1 MKNKKGFTL
10 VELLAVIVILGVLL
24 MIAVPAVQ
32 NVIKKTKNNATQKQA
47 ELFIDAAKKMAIIDE
62 PTNDKVIYKLSD
74 LDSSVDTNRF
84 TGMVVA
90 LKENGSYKYYIY
102 LNDSVNKKTIGNN
115 NDNNNNNN
123 DNDNNNDS
131 IFQFASEDE
140 INENVTDGGKIFKE
154 DSTPIIKVNNNT
166 YSYSNTNNTLD
177 TYHSYSV
184 KENVIVTV
192 GDNTYTGIVI
202 KSGTTIRVLLTQQK
216 TIMSYTSIKSKL
228 TTKTTIPTL
237 EDIKI
242 LSGNS
247 NISNNFCDGK
257 YTTQADCSSGFKSGY
272 NAGVAIWLSC
282 GNSDSCP
289 CKENG
294 DITSGTAYCP
304 RLAVNGSIHTRGLA
318 SSGIYFMPVIEAGPS
333 QVKSSS

>member
-32 NVIKKTKNNATQKQA
+32 NVIKKAKNNATQKQA

-62 PTNDKVIYKLSD
+62 ATNDKVIYKLSD
-74 LDSSVDTNRF
+74 LDSDVDTNRF

-90 LKENGSYKYYIY
+90 SKENGSYKYYIY

-115 NDNNNNNN
+115 NN
-123 DNDNNNDS
+123 D
-131 IFQFASEDE
+131 IFKFASEDE
-140 INENVTDGGKIFKE
+140 INKNVTDGGKIFEEK
-154 DSTPIIKVNNNT
+154 STPIIKVNNNT
-166 YSYSNTNNTLD
+166 YSYTDTNNTLNP
-177 TYHSYSV
+177 YHPYSV

-192 GDNTYTGIVI
+192 GNNSYTGIVI
-202 KSGTTIRVLLTQQK
+202 KSRDTIRVLLTQQK

-242 LSGNS
+242 LSGN
-247 NISNNFCDGK
+247 NTISNNFCDGK
-257 YTTQADCSSGFKSGY
+257 YTAQADCSSGFKSGY

-294 DITSGTAYCP
+294 ATTQGTAYCP

-318 SSGIYFMPVIEAGPS
+318 SSGIYFMPVIEADPS

>member
-32 NVIKKTKNNATQKQA
+32 NVIKKAKNNATQKQA

-123 DNDNNNDS
+123 DNDNNN
-131 IFQFASEDE
+131 IFKFASEDN
-140 INENVTDGGKIFKE
+140 INENVTDGGKDFKK
-154 DSTPIIKVNNNT
+154 DSTQIIQVKDKK
-166 YSYSNTNNTLD
+166 YSYSNTNNTLN
-177 TYHSYSV
+177 TYYSV

-192 GDNTYTGIVI
+192 DKNTYTGIVI
-202 KSGTTIRVLLTQQK
+202 KSRDTIRVLLTQQK
-216 TIMSYTSIKSKL
+216 TIMSYTSIQSNKSIVG
-228 TTKTTIPTL
+228 TTIPTL

-242 LSGNS
+242 LSGN
-247 NISNNFCDGK
+247 NTISNNFCDGK
-257 YTTQADCSSGFKSGY
+257 YTAQADCSSGFRSGY

-318 SSGIYFMPVIEAGPS
+318 SSGIYFMPVIEADPS

>member
-62 PTNDKVIYKLSD
+62 ATSDMVIYKLSD
-74 LDSSVDTNRF
+74 LDSSVDKNRF

-115 NDNNNNNN
+115 NNN
-123 DNDNNNDS
+123 D
-131 IFQFASEDE
+131 IFEFASEDK
-140 INENVTDGGKIFKE
+140 INEKVTDGVKKFKE
-154 DSTPIIKVNNNT
+154 GSTQIIKVNNNT
-166 YSYSNTNNTLD
+166 YSYSNNSNTLN
-177 TYHSYSV
+177 TYYSV
-184 KENVIVTV
+184 KEKVTVTV

-202 KSGTTIRVLLTQQK
+202 KSRGTIRVLLTQQK
-216 TIMSYTSIKSKL
+216 TIMSYTSIKKNL
-228 TTKTTIPTL
+228 ITGTTIPTL

-242 LSGNS
+242 LSGN
-247 NISNNFCDGK
+247 NTISNNFCDGK
-257 YTTQADCSSGFKSGY
+257 YTAQADCSSGFKSGY

-294 DITSGTAYCP
+294 DITSGTTYCP

-318 SSGIYFMPVIEAGPS
+318 SSGIYFMPVIEAEPS

>member
-62 PTNDKVIYKLSD
+62 ATSDMLIYKLSD
-74 LDSSVDTNRF
+74 LDSDVDKNRF

-115 NDNNNNNN
+115 NNNN
-123 DNDNNNDS
+123 D
-131 IFQFASEDE
+131 IFEFASEDK
-140 INENVTDGGKIFKE
+140 INEKVTDGENAFSGE
-154 DSTPIIKVNNNT
+154 TPIIQVKDKK
-166 YSYSNTNNTLD
+166 YSYSNNSNTLN
-177 TYHSYSV
+177 TYYSV
-184 KENVIVTV
+184 KENVTVTV
-192 GDNTYTGIVI
+192 DNNTYTGIVI
-202 KSGTTIRVLLTQQK
+202 KSRDTIRVLLTQQK
-216 TIMSYTSIKSKL
+216 TIMSYTSIKKNL
-228 TTKTTIPTL
+228 ITGTTIPTL

-242 LSGNS
+242 LSGN
-247 NISNNFCDGK
+247 NTISNNFCDGK
-257 YTTQADCSSGFKSGY
+257 YTAQADCSSGFKSGY

-294 DITSGTAYCP
+294 DITSGTTYCP

-318 SSGIYFMPVIEAGPS
+318 SSGIYFMPVIEAEPS

>member
-32 NVIKKTKNNATQKQA
+32 NVIKKAKNNATQKQA
-47 ELFIDAAKKMAIIDE
+47 ELFIDAAKKMTIIDE
-62 PTNDKVIYKLSD
+62 ATSDMVIYKLSD
-74 LDSSVDTNRF
+74 LDSDVDKNRF

-115 NDNNNNNN
+115 NG
-123 DNDNNNDS
+123 
-131 IFQFASEDE
+131 IFEFASEDK
-140 INENVTDGGKIFKE
+140 INEKVTDGVKEFKE
-154 DSTPIIKVNNNT
+154 GSTQIIKVNNNT
-166 YSYSNTNNTLD
+166 YSYSNTNNTLNP
-177 TYHSYSV
+177 YHSYSV
-184 KENVIVTV
+184 KENVTVTV
-192 GDNTYTGIVI
+192 GNNSYTGIVI
-202 KSGTTIRVLLTQQK
+202 KSRGTIRVLLTQQK
-216 TIMSYTSIKSKL
+216 TIMSYTSIKNNLITGK
-228 TTKTTIPTL
+228 TIPTL

-242 LSGNS
+242 LSGN
-247 NISNNFCDGK
+247 NTISNNFCDGK
-257 YTTQADCSSGFKSGY
+257 YTAQADCSSGFKSGY

-294 DITSGTAYCP
+294 DITSGTTYCP

-318 SSGIYFMPVIEAGPS
+318 SSGIYFMPVIEAEPS
-333 QVKSSS
+333 QVKLSS

>member
-62 PTNDKVIYKLSD
+62 ATSDMVIYKLSD
-74 LDSSVDTNRF
+74 LDSDVDKNRF

-90 LKENGSYKYYIY
+90 LKENGGYKYYIY

-115 NDNNNNNN
+115 NNNN
-123 DNDNNNDS
+123 D
-131 IFQFASEDE
+131 IFEFASEDK
-140 INENVTDGGKIFKE
+140 INEKVTDGVKKFKE
-154 DSTPIIKVNNNT
+154 DSTQIIKVNNNT
-166 YSYSNTNNTLD
+166 YSYSNNSNTLN
-177 TYHSYSV
+177 TYYSV
-184 KENVIVTV
+184 KENVTVTV

-202 KSGTTIRVLLTQQK
+202 KSRDTIRVLLTQQK
-216 TIMSYTSIKSKL
+216 TIMSYTSIKNNL
-228 TTKTTIPTL
+228 ITGTTIPTL

-242 LSGNS
+242 LSGN
-247 NISNNFCDGK
+247 NTISNNFCDGK
-257 YTTQADCSSGFKSGY
+257 YTAQADCLSGFKSGY

-294 DITSGTAYCP
+294 DITSGTTYCP

-318 SSGIYFMPVIEAGPS
+318 SSEIYFMPVIEVKPS

>member
-62 PTNDKVIYKLSD
+62 ATSDMVIYKLSD
-74 LDSSVDTNRF
+74 LDSDVDKNRF

-115 NDNNNNNN
+115 NN
-123 DNDNNNDS
+123 D
-131 IFQFASEDE
+131 IFEFASEDK
-140 INENVTDGGKIFKE
+140 INEKVTDGVKKFKE
-154 DSTPIIKVNNNT
+154 DSTQIIKVNNNT
-166 YSYSNTNNTLD
+166 YSYSNNSNTLN
-177 TYHSYSV
+177 TYYSV
-184 KENVIVTV
+184 KENVTVTV

-202 KSGTTIRVLLTQQK
+202 KSRGTIRVLLTQQK
-216 TIMSYTSIKSKL
+216 TIMSYTSIKKNKSIVG
-228 TTKTTIPTL
+228 TTIPTL

-242 LSGNS
+242 LSGN
-247 NISNNFCDGK
+247 NTISNNFCDGK
-257 YTTQADCSSGFKSGY
+257 YTAQADCSPGFKSGY

-294 DITSGTAYCP
+294 DITSGTTYCP

-318 SSGIYFMPVIEAGPS
+318 SSGIYFMPVIEVKPS

>member
-32 NVIKKTKNNATQKQA
+32 NVIKKAKNNATQKQA
-47 ELFIDAAKKMAIIDE
+47 ELFIDAAKKMTIIDE
-62 PTNDKVIYKLSD
+62 ATSDMVIYKLSD
-74 LDSSVDTNRF
+74 LDSDVDKNRF

-115 NDNNNNNN
+115 NN
-123 DNDNNNDS
+123 D
-131 IFQFASEDE
+131 IFEFASEDK
-140 INENVTDGGKIFKE
+140 INEKVTDGVKEFKE
-154 DSTPIIKVNNNT
+154 GSTQIIKVNNNT
-166 YSYSNTNNTLD
+166 YSYSNTNNTLNP
-177 TYHSYSV
+177 YHSYSV
-184 KENVIVTV
+184 KENVTVTV
-192 GDNTYTGIVI
+192 GNNSYTGIVI

-216 TIMSYTSIKSKL
+216 AIMSYTSIKNNLITGK
-228 TTKTTIPTL
+228 TIPTL

-242 LSGNS
+242 LSGN
-247 NISNNFCDGK
+247 NTISNNFCDGK
-257 YTTQADCSSGFKSGY
+257 YTAQADCSSGFRSGY

-294 DITSGTAYCP
+294 DITPGTTYCP

-318 SSGIYFMPVIEAGPS
+318 SSGIYFMPVIEAEPS

>member
-62 PTNDKVIYKLSD
+62 ATSDMVIYKLRD

-115 NDNNNNNN
+115 NN
-123 DNDNNNDS
+123 D
-131 IFQFASEDE
+131 IFEFASEDK
-140 INENVTDGGKIFKE
+140 INEKVTDGGNVFSE
-154 DSTPIIKVNNNT
+154 QTQIINVNNNT
-166 YSYSNTNNTLD
+166 YSYSNTNNTLKP
-177 TYHSYSV
+177 YHSYSV
-184 KENVIVTV
+184 KENVTVTV
-192 GDNTYTGIVI
+192 GNNSYTGIVI

-216 TIMSYTSIKSKL
+216 TIMSYTSIENNKSIVG
-228 TTKTTIPTL
+228 TTIPTL

-242 LSGNS
+242 LSGN
-247 NISNNFCDGK
+247 NTISNNFCDGK
-257 YTTQADCSSGFKSGY
+257 YTAQADCSSGFTGGY
-272 NAGVAIWLSC
+272 KAGAAIWLSC

-294 DITSGTAYCP
+294 DTTPGTTYCP
-304 RLAVNGSIHTRGLA
+304 RLATNGSIHTRGLA
-318 SSGIYFMPVIEAGPS
+318 SSGIYFMPVIEAEPS

>member
-62 PTNDKVIYKLSD
+62 ATSDMVIYKLSD
-74 LDSSVDTNRF
+74 LDSDVDKNRF

-115 NDNNNNNN
+115 NNN
-123 DNDNNNDS
+123 D
-131 IFQFASEDE
+131 IFEFASEDN
-140 INENVTDGGKIFKE
+140 INENVTDGVKKFKE
-154 DSTPIIKVNNNT
+154 GSTQIIKVNNNT
-166 YSYSNTNNTLD
+166 YSYSNNSNTLN
-177 TYHSYSV
+177 TYYSV
-184 KENVIVTV
+184 KENVTVTV

-202 KSGTTIRVLLTQQK
+202 KSRGTIRVLLTQQK
-216 TIMSYTSIKSKL
+216 TIMSYTSIKKNL
-228 TTKTTIPTL
+228 ITGTTIPTL

-242 LSGNS
+242 LSGN
-247 NISNNFCDGK
+247 NTISNNFCDGK
-257 YTTQADCSSGFKSGY
+257 YTAQADCSSGFKSGY

-294 DITSGTAYCP
+294 DITSGTTYCP

-318 SSGIYFMPVIEAGPS
+318 SSGIYFMPVIEVKPS

>member
-1 MKNKKGFTL
+1 
-10 VELLAVIVILGVLL
+10 

-32 NVIKKTKNNATQKQA
+32 NVIKKAKNNATQKQA

-62 PTNDKVIYKLSD
+62 ATSDMVIYKLID
-74 LDSSVDTNRF
+74 LDSDVDTNRF

-115 NDNNNNNN
+115 NNG
-123 DNDNNNDS
+123 
-131 IFQFASEDE
+131 IFEFASEDK
-140 INENVTDGGKIFKE
+140 INEKVTDGVKEFKE
-154 DSTPIIKVNNNT
+154 GSTPIIQVKDKK
-166 YSYSNTNNTLD
+166 YSYSNNSNTLNKYYPAGEEVTVAIDNNTN
-177 TYHSYSV
+177 YKGV
-184 KENVIVTV
+184 
-192 GDNTYTGIVI
+192 VI
-202 KSGTTIRVLLTQQK
+202 KRGDTIRVLLTQQK
-216 TIMSYTSIKSKL
+216 AIMSYTSIKNNLITGK
-228 TTKTTIPTL
+228 TIPTL

-242 LSGNS
+242 LSGN
-247 NISNNFCDGK
+247 NTISNNFCDGK
-257 YTTQADCSSGFKSGY
+257 YTAQADCSSGFKSGY

-294 DITSGTAYCP
+294 DITPGTTYCP

-318 SSGIYFMPVIEAGPS
+318 SSGIYFMPVIEAEPS

>member
-62 PTNDKVIYKLSD
+62 ATSDMVIYKLSD
-74 LDSSVDTNRF
+74 LDSDVDKNRF

-115 NDNNNNNN
+115 NNNN
-123 DNDNNNDS
+123 D
-131 IFQFASEDE
+131 IFEFASEDN
-140 INENVTDGGKIFKE
+140 INENVTDGVKKFKE
-154 DSTPIIKVNNNT
+154 GSTQIIKVNNNT
-166 YSYSNTNNTLD
+166 YSYSNNSNTLN
-177 TYHSYSV
+177 TYYSV
-184 KENVIVTV
+184 KENVTVTV
-192 GDNTYTGIVI
+192 DNNTYTGIVI
-202 KSGTTIRVLLTQQK
+202 KSRDTIRVLLTQQK
-216 TIMSYTSIKSKL
+216 TIMSYTSIKKNKSIVGA
-228 TTKTTIPTL
+228 TIPTL

-247 NISNNFCDGK
+247 TVSNNFCDGK
-257 YTTQADCSSGFKSGY
+257 YTAQTDCSSGFKSGY

-294 DITSGTAYCP
+294 DITSGTTYCP

-318 SSGIYFMPVIEAGPS
+318 SSGIYFMPVIEAEPS

>member
-90 LKENGSYKYYIY
+90 LKENESYKYYIY

-115 NDNNNNNN
+115 DNDILGNNDNN
-123 DNDNNNDS
+123 
-131 IFQFASEDE
+131 IFKFASEDN
-140 INENVTDGGKIFKE
+140 INENVTDGGKDFKK
-154 DSTPIIKVNNNT
+154 DSTQIIQVKDKK
-166 YSYSNTNNTLD
+166 YSYSSSNNTLN
-177 TYHSYSV
+177 TYYSV
-184 KENVIVTV
+184 KENVTVTV
-192 GDNTYTGIVI
+192 DKNTNYKGVVI
-202 KSGTTIRVLLTQQK
+202 KSRDTIRVLLTQQK
-216 TIMSYTSIKSKL
+216 TIMSYTSIQSNKSIVG
-228 TTKTTIPTL
+228 TTIPTL

-257 YTTQADCSSGFKSGY
+257 YTAQADCSSGFKSGY

-294 DITSGTAYCP
+294 DITSGTTYCP

-318 SSGIYFMPVIEAGPS
+318 SSGIYFMPVIEADPS

>member
-62 PTNDKVIYKLSD
+62 ATSDMVIYKLSD
-74 LDSSVDTNRF
+74 LDSDVDKNRF

-115 NDNNNNNN
+115 NNNN
-123 DNDNNNDS
+123 D
-131 IFQFASEDE
+131 IFEFASEDN
-140 INENVTDGGKIFKE
+140 INENVTDGVKKFKE
-154 DSTPIIKVNNNT
+154 GSTQIIKVNNNT
-166 YSYSNTNNTLD
+166 YSYSNNSNTLN
-177 TYHSYSV
+177 TYYSV
-184 KENVIVTV
+184 KENVTVTV
-192 GDNTYTGIVI
+192 DNNTYTGIVI
-202 KSGTTIRVLLTQQK
+202 KSRDTIRVLLTQQK
-216 TIMSYTSIKSKL
+216 TIMSYTSIKKNL
-228 TTKTTIPTL
+228 ITGTTIPTL

-242 LSGNS
+242 LSGN
-247 NISNNFCDGK
+247 NTISNNFCDGK
-257 YTTQADCSSGFKSGY
+257 YTAQADCSSGFKSGY

-294 DITSGTAYCP
+294 DITSGTTYCP

-318 SSGIYFMPVIEAGPS
+318 SSGIYFMPVIEVKPS

>member
-10 VELLAVIVILGVLL
+10 VELLAVIIILGVLL

-62 PTNDKVIYKLSD
+62 ATSDMVIYKLSD

-90 LKENGSYKYYIY
+90 SKENGSYKYYIY

-115 NDNNNNNN
+115 NN
-123 DNDNNNDS
+123 D
-131 IFQFASEDE
+131 IFEFASEDK
-140 INENVTDGGKIFKE
+140 INEKVTDGEKDFKE
-154 DSTPIIKVNNNT
+154 DSTPIIQVKDKK
-166 YSYSNTNNTLD
+166 YSYSNNSNTLN
-177 TYHSYSV
+177 TYYSV
-184 KENVIVTV
+184 KENVTVTV
-192 GDNTYTGIVI
+192 DDNTYTGIVI
-202 KSGTTIRVLLTQQK
+202 KSRDTIRVLLTQQK
-216 TIMSYTSIKSKL
+216 TIMSYTSIKKNKSIVGA
-228 TTKTTIPTL
+228 TIPTL

-242 LSGNS
+242 LSGN

-257 YTTQADCSSGFKSGY
+257 YTAQADCSSGFKSGY

-294 DITSGTAYCP
+294 DITSGTTYCP

-318 SSGIYFMPVIEAGPS
+318 SSGIYFMPVIEAEPS

>member
-10 VELLAVIVILGVLL
+10 VELLAVIIILGVLL

-32 NVIKKTKNNATQKQA
+32 NVIKKAKNNATQKQA

-62 PTNDKVIYKLSD
+62 ATSDMVIYKLSD
-74 LDSSVDTNRF
+74 LDSDVDKNRF

-115 NDNNNNNN
+115 NNNNN
-123 DNDNNNDS
+123 D
-131 IFQFASEDE
+131 IFEFASEDN
-140 INENVTDGGKIFKE
+140 INENVTDGVKKFKE
-154 DSTPIIKVNNNT
+154 GSTQIIKVNNNT
-166 YSYSNTNNTLD
+166 YSYSNNSNTLN
-177 TYHSYSV
+177 TYYSV
-184 KENVIVTV
+184 KENVTVTV

-202 KSGTTIRVLLTQQK
+202 KSRGTIRVLLTQQK
-216 TIMSYTSIKSKL
+216 TIMSYTSIKKNL
-228 TTKTTIPTL
+228 ITGTTIPTL

-242 LSGNS
+242 LSGN
-247 NISNNFCDGK
+247 NTISNNFCDGK
-257 YTTQADCSSGFKSGY
+257 YTAQADCSSGFKSGY

-294 DITSGTAYCP
+294 DITSGTTYCS

-318 SSGIYFMPVIEAGPS
+318 SSGIYFMPVIEAEPS

>member
-90 LKENGSYKYYIY
+90 SKENGSYKYYIY

-115 NDNNNNNN
+115 ND
-123 DNDNNNDS
+123 S
-131 IFQFASEDE
+131 IFEFASEDE

-166 YSYSNTNNTLD
+166 YSYTNTNNTLD

-202 KSGTTIRVLLTQQK
+202 KSGTTIRVLLTHQK

-282 GNSDSCP
+282 GNNDSCP

-294 DITSGTAYCP
+294 ATTQGTAYCP

-318 SSGIYFMPVIEAGPS
+318 SSGIYFMPVIEADPS

>member
-62 PTNDKVIYKLSD
+62 ATSDMVIYKLSD
-74 LDSSVDTNRF
+74 LDSDVDKNRF

-115 NDNNNNNN
+115 NNNNN
-123 DNDNNNDS
+123 D
-131 IFQFASEDE
+131 IFEFASEDN
-140 INENVTDGGKIFKE
+140 INENVTDGVKKFKE
-154 DSTPIIKVNNNT
+154 GSTQIIKVNNNT
-166 YSYSNTNNTLD
+166 YSYSNNSNTLN
-177 TYHSYSV
+177 TYYSV
-184 KENVIVTV
+184 KENVTVTV

-202 KSGTTIRVLLTQQK
+202 KSRGTIRVLLTQQK
-216 TIMSYTSIKSKL
+216 TIMSYTSIKKNL
-228 TTKTTIPTL
+228 ITGTTIPTL

-242 LSGNS
+242 LSGN
-247 NISNNFCDGK
+247 NTISNNFCDGK
-257 YTTQADCSSGFKSGY
+257 YTAQADCSSGFKSGY

-294 DITSGTAYCP
+294 DITSGTTYCP

-318 SSGIYFMPVIEAGPS
+318 SSGIYFMPVIEVKPS

>member
-62 PTNDKVIYKLSD
+62 ATNDKVIYKLSD

-90 LKENGSYKYYIY
+90 SKENGSYKYYIY

-115 NDNNNNNN
+115 DNN
-123 DNDNNNDS
+123 
-131 IFQFASEDE
+131 IFKFASEDN
-140 INENVTDGGKIFKE
+140 INENVTDGGKDFKK
-154 DSTPIIKVNNNT
+154 DSTQIIQVKDKK
-166 YSYSNTNNTLD
+166 YSYSSTNNTLN
-177 TYHSYSV
+177 TYYSV

-202 KSGTTIRVLLTQQK
+202 KSRDTIRVLLTQQK
-216 TIMSYTSIKSKL
+216 TIMSYTSIESKL

-242 LSGNS
+242 LSGN
-247 NISNNFCDGK
+247 NKISNNFCDGK
-257 YTTQADCSSGFKSGY
+257 YTAQADCSSGFKSGY

-282 GNSDSCP
+282 GNSKSCP
-289 CKENG
+289 CQENG
-294 DITSGTAYCP
+294 DTTPGTAYCP

-318 SSGIYFMPVIEAGPS
+318 SSGIYFMPVIEADPS

>member
-32 NVIKKTKNNATQKQA
+32 NVIKKAKNNATQKQA
-47 ELFIDAAKKMAIIDE
+47 ELFIDATKKMTIIDE
-62 PTNDKVIYKLSD
+62 ATSDMVIYKLSD
-74 LDSSVDTNRF
+74 LDSDVDKNRF

-115 NDNNNNNN
+115 NN
-123 DNDNNNDS
+123 
-131 IFQFASEDE
+131 IFEFASEDK
-140 INENVTDGGKIFKE
+140 INEKVTDGVKEFKE
-154 DSTPIIKVNNNT
+154 GSTPIIQVKDKK
-166 YSYSNTNNTLD
+166 YSYSNTNNTLNP
-177 TYHSYSV
+177 YHSYSV
-184 KENVIVTV
+184 KENVTVTV
-192 GDNTYTGIVI
+192 GNNSYTGIVI
-202 KSGTTIRVLLTQQK
+202 KSRGTIRVLLTQQK
-216 TIMSYTSIKSKL
+216 TIMSYTSIKNNL
-228 TTKTTIPTL
+228 ITGTTIPTL

-242 LSGNS
+242 LSGN
-247 NISNNFCDGK
+247 NTISNNFCDGK
-257 YTTQADCSSGFKSGY
+257 YTAQADCSSGFKSGY

-294 DITSGTAYCP
+294 DITPGTTYCP

-318 SSGIYFMPVIEAGPS
+318 SSGIYFMPVIEAEPS

>member
-62 PTNDKVIYKLSD
+62 ATSDMVIYKLSN
-74 LDSSVDTNRF
+74 LDSDVDKNRF

-115 NDNNNNNN
+115 NN
-123 DNDNNNDS
+123 D
-131 IFQFASEDE
+131 IFEFASEDK
-140 INENVTDGGKIFKE
+140 INEKVTDGEKDFKE
-154 DSTPIIKVNNNT
+154 DSTPIIQVKDKK
-166 YSYSNTNNTLD
+166 YSYSNNSNTLN
-177 TYHSYSV
+177 TYYSV
-184 KENVIVTV
+184 KENVTVTV

-202 KSGTTIRVLLTQQK
+202 KSRGTIRVLLTQQR

-242 LSGNS
+242 LSGNN

-257 YTTQADCSSGFKSGY
+257 YTAQADCSSGFKSGY

-318 SSGIYFMPVIEAGPS
+318 SSGIYFMPVIEADPS

>member
-62 PTNDKVIYKLSD
+62 ATSDMVIYKLRD

-115 NDNNNNNN
+115 DNN
-123 DNDNNNDS
+123 
-131 IFQFASEDE
+131 IFEFASEDK
-140 INENVTDGGKIFKE
+140 INEKVTDGGKDFKE
-154 DSTPIIKVNNNT
+154 DSTPIIQVKDKK
-166 YSYSNTNNTLD
+166 YSYSNNSNTLNP
-177 TYHSYSV
+177 YHSYSV
-184 KENVIVTV
+184 KENVTVTV
-192 GDNTYTGIVI
+192 GNNSYTGIVI

-216 TIMSYTSIKSKL
+216 TIMSYTSIEKNKSIVG
-228 TTKTTIPTL
+228 TTIPTL

-247 NISNNFCDGK
+247 TISNNFCDGK
-257 YTTQADCSSGFKSGY
+257 YTAQADCSSGFRSDYK
-272 NAGVAIWLSC
+272 ADVAIWLSC

-294 DITSGTAYCP
+294 DITSGTTYCP
-304 RLAVNGSIHTRGLA
+304 RLATNGSIHTRGLA
-318 SSGIYFMPVIEAGPS
+318 SSGIYFMPVIEAEPS

>member
-1 MKNKKGFTL
+1 MKNKRGFTL

-74 LDSSVDTNRF
+74 LDSDVDTNRF

-90 LKENGSYKYYIY
+90 SKENGSYKYYIY

-115 NDNNNNNN
+115 
-123 DNDNNNDS
+123 DND
-131 IFQFASEDE
+131 IFEFASEDK
-140 INENVTDGGKIFKE
+140 INENVTDGGNVFSE
-154 DSTPIIKVNNNT
+154 ETSIIQVKGKKYSYNNNT
-166 YSYSNTNNTLD
+166 LNAY
-177 TYHSYSV
+177 YSV
-184 KENVIVTV
+184 KENVTVTV
-192 GDNTYTGIVI
+192 DKNTYTGIVI

-216 TIMSYTSIKSKL
+216 TIMRYTSIKSEL
-228 TTKTTIPTL
+228 IEKTTIPTL

-257 YTTQADCSSGFKSGY
+257 YTAQADCSTGGFNSGY

-294 DITSGTAYCP
+294 VTTQGTTYCP

-318 SSGIYFMPVIEAGPS
+318 SSEIYFMPVIEAEPS

>member
-62 PTNDKVIYKLSD
+62 ATSDMLIYKLSD
-74 LDSSVDTNRF
+74 LDSDVDKNRF

-115 NDNNNNNN
+115 NN
-123 DNDNNNDS
+123 DV
-131 IFQFASEDE
+131 FEFASEDK
-140 INENVTDGGKIFKE
+140 INENVTDGGNVFSE
-154 DSTPIIKVNNNT
+154 QTQIIQVKDKK
-166 YSYSNTNNTLD
+166 YSYSNTNNTLNP
-177 TYHSYSV
+177 YHSYSV
-184 KENVIVTV
+184 KENVTVTV

-202 KSGTTIRVLLTQQK
+202 KSRDTIRVLLTQQK
-216 TIMSYTSIKSKL
+216 TIMSYTSIKKNKSIVGA
-228 TTKTTIPTL
+228 TIPTL

-242 LSGNS
+242 LSGN
-247 NISNNFCDGK
+247 NTISNNFCDGK
-257 YTTQADCSSGFKSGY
+257 YTAQADCSSGFKSGY

-294 DITSGTAYCP
+294 DITSGTTYCP
-304 RLAVNGSIHTRGLA
+304 RLATNGSIHTRGLA
-318 SSGIYFMPVIEAGPS
+318 SSGIYFMPVIEAEPS

>member
-62 PTNDKVIYKLSD
+62 ATSDMVIYKLRD

-115 NDNNNNNN
+115 DNN
-123 DNDNNNDS
+123 
-131 IFQFASEDE
+131 IFKFASEDK
-140 INENVTDGGKIFKE
+140 INEKVTDGGNVFSE
-154 DSTPIIKVNNNT
+154 QTQIIQVKDKK
-166 YSYSNTNNTLD
+166 YSYSNTNNTLNP
-177 TYHSYSV
+177 YHSYSV
-184 KENVIVTV
+184 KENVTVTV
-192 GDNTYTGIVI
+192 GNNSYTGIVI

-216 TIMSYTSIKSKL
+216 TIMSYTSIKNNL

-242 LSGNS
+242 LSGN
-247 NISNNFCDGK
+247 NTISNNFCDGK
-257 YTTQADCSSGFKSGY
+257 YTAQADCSSGFTGGY
-272 NAGVAIWLSC
+272 KAGVAIWLSC

-294 DITSGTAYCP
+294 DTTPGTTYCP
-304 RLAVNGSIHTRGLA
+304 RLATNGSIHTRGLA
-318 SSGIYFMPVIEAGPS
+318 SSGIYFMPVIEAEPS

>member
-32 NVIKKTKNNATQKQA
+32 NVIKKAKNNATQKQA

-62 PTNDKVIYKLSD
+62 ATSDMVIYKLSD
-74 LDSSVDTNRF
+74 LDSDVDKNRF

-102 LNDSVNKKTIGNN
+102 LNDSVNKKTISN
-115 NDNNNNNN
+115 NDNNN
-123 DNDNNNDS
+123 D
-131 IFQFASEDE
+131 IFEFASEDK
-140 INENVTDGGKIFKE
+140 INEKVTDGGKDFKE
-154 DSTPIIKVNNNT
+154 DSTPIIQVKDKK
-166 YSYSNTNNTLD
+166 YSYSNNNNTLNP
-177 TYHSYSV
+177 YHSYSV
-184 KENVIVTV
+184 KENVTVTV
-192 GDNTYTGIVI
+192 GNNSYTGIVI

-216 TIMSYTSIKSKL
+216 AIMSYTSIKNNL
-228 TTKTTIPTL
+228 ITGTTIPTL

-242 LSGNS
+242 LSGN
-247 NISNNFCDGK
+247 NTISNNFCDGK
-257 YTTQADCSSGFKSGY
+257 YTAQADCSSGFKSGY

-294 DITSGTAYCP
+294 DITPGTTYCP

-318 SSGIYFMPVIEAGPS
+318 SSGIYFMPVIEAEPS
-333 QVKSSS
+333 QVKLSS

>member
-32 NVIKKTKNNATQKQA
+32 NVIKKAKNNATQKQA

-62 PTNDKVIYKLSD
+62 ATSDMVIYKLSD
-74 LDSSVDTNRF
+74 LDSDVDKNRF
-84 TGMVVA
+84 TGMVVG

-115 NDNNNNNN
+115 NG
-123 DNDNNNDS
+123 
-131 IFQFASEDE
+131 IFEFASEDK
-140 INENVTDGGKIFKE
+140 INEKVTDGVKEFKE
-154 DSTPIIKVNNNT
+154 GSTQIIKVNNNT
-166 YSYSNTNNTLD
+166 YSYSNNSNTLNP
-177 TYHSYSV
+177 YHSYSV
-184 KENVIVTV
+184 KENVTVTV
-192 GDNTYTGIVI
+192 GNNSYTGIVI
-202 KSGTTIRVLLTQQK
+202 KSRGTIRVLLTQQK
-216 TIMSYTSIKSKL
+216 AIMSYTSIKNNL
-228 TTKTTIPTL
+228 ITGTTIPTL

-242 LSGNS
+242 LSGN
-247 NISNNFCDGK
+247 NTISNNFCDGK
-257 YTTQADCSSGFKSGY
+257 YTAQADCSSGFKSGY

-294 DITSGTAYCP
+294 DITPGTTYCP

-318 SSGIYFMPVIEAGPS
+318 SSGIYFMPVIEAEPS
-333 QVKSSS
+333 QVKLSS

>member
-62 PTNDKVIYKLSD
+62 ATSDMVIYKLSD
-74 LDSSVDTNRF
+74 LDSSVDANRF

-115 NDNNNNNN
+115 
-123 DNDNNNDS
+123 DND
-131 IFQFASEDE
+131 IFEFASEDK
-140 INENVTDGGKIFKE
+140 INEKVTDGGNVFSKQ
-154 DSTPIIKVNNNT
+154 TQIINVNNNT
-166 YSYSNTNNTLD
+166 YSYSNSSNTLNP
-177 TYHSYSV
+177 YHSYSV
-184 KENVIVTV
+184 KENVTVTV
-192 GDNTYTGIVI
+192 GNNSYTGIVI

-216 TIMSYTSIKSKL
+216 TIMSYTSIQSNKSIVG
-228 TTKTTIPTL
+228 TTIPTL

-242 LSGNS
+242 LSGN
-247 NISNNFCDGK
+247 NTISNNFCDGK
-257 YTTQADCSSGFKSGY
+257 YTAQADCSSGFTGGY
-272 NAGVAIWLSC
+272 KAGVAIWLSC

-294 DITSGTAYCP
+294 DITSGTTYCP
-304 RLAVNGSIHTRGLA
+304 RLATNGSIHTRGLA
-318 SSGIYFMPVIEAGPS
+318 SSGIYFMPVIEAEPS

>member
-62 PTNDKVIYKLSD
+62 ATSDMVIYKLSD
-74 LDSSVDTNRF
+74 LDSDVDKNRF

-115 NDNNNNNN
+115 NNNNN
-123 DNDNNNDS
+123 D
-131 IFQFASEDE
+131 IFEFASEDN
-140 INENVTDGGKIFKE
+140 INENVTDGVKKFKE
-154 DSTPIIKVNNNT
+154 GSTQIIKVNNNT
-166 YSYSNTNNTLD
+166 YSYSNNSNTLN
-177 TYHSYSV
+177 TYYSV
-184 KENVIVTV
+184 KENVTVTV

-202 KSGTTIRVLLTQQK
+202 KSRGTIRVLLTQQK
-216 TIMSYTSIKSKL
+216 TIMSYTSIKNNL
-228 TTKTTIPTL
+228 ITGTTIPTL

-242 LSGNS
+242 LSGN
-247 NISNNFCDGK
+247 NTISNNFCDGK
-257 YTTQADCSSGFKSGY
+257 YTAQADCSSGFKSGY

-294 DITSGTAYCP
+294 DITSGTTYCP

-318 SSGIYFMPVIEAGPS
+318 SSGIYFMPVIEAEPS

>member
-32 NVIKKTKNNATQKQA
+32 NVIKKAKNNATQKQA

-62 PTNDKVIYKLSD
+62 ATSDMVIYKLSD
-74 LDSSVDTNRF
+74 LDSDVDKNRF

-115 NDNNNNNN
+115 NNG
-123 DNDNNNDS
+123 
-131 IFQFASEDE
+131 IFEFASEDK
-140 INENVTDGGKIFKE
+140 INEKVTDGVKEFKE
-154 DSTPIIKVNNNT
+154 GSTQIIKVNNNNT
-166 YSYSNTNNTLD
+166 YSYSNNNNTLN
-177 TYHSYSV
+177 TYYSV
-184 KENVIVTV
+184 KENVTVTV
-192 GDNTYTGIVI
+192 DNNAYTGIVI

-216 TIMSYTSIKSKL
+216 AIMSYTSIKNNL
-228 TTKTTIPTL
+228 ITGTTIPTL

-242 LSGNS
+242 LSGN
-247 NISNNFCDGK
+247 NTISNNFCDGK
-257 YTTQADCSSGFKSGY
+257 YTAQADCSSGFKSGY

-294 DITSGTAYCP
+294 DITPGTTYCP

-318 SSGIYFMPVIEAGPS
+318 SSGIYFMPVIEAEPS

>member
-62 PTNDKVIYKLSD
+62 ATSDMVIYKLSD
-74 LDSSVDTNRF
+74 LDSDADKNRF

-115 NDNNNNNN
+115 NNN
-123 DNDNNNDS
+123 D
-131 IFQFASEDE
+131 IFEFASEDK
-140 INENVTDGGKIFKE
+140 INEKVTDGVKKFKE
-154 DSTPIIKVNNNT
+154 GSTQIIKVNNNT
-166 YSYSNTNNTLD
+166 YSYSNNSNTLN
-177 TYHSYSV
+177 TYYSV
-184 KENVIVTV
+184 KENVTVTV

-202 KSGTTIRVLLTQQK
+202 KSRGTIRVLLTQQK
-216 TIMSYTSIKSKL
+216 TIMSYTSIKKNL
-228 TTKTTIPTL
+228 ITGTTIPTL

-242 LSGNS
+242 LSGN
-247 NISNNFCDGK
+247 NTISNNFCDGK
-257 YTTQADCSSGFKSGY
+257 YTAQADCSSGFKSGY

-294 DITSGTAYCP
+294 DITSGTTYCP

-318 SSGIYFMPVIEAGPS
+318 SSGIYFMPVIEVKPS

>member
-62 PTNDKVIYKLSD
+62 ATSDMVIYKLSD
-74 LDSSVDTNRF
+74 LDSDVDKNRF

-115 NDNNNNNN
+115 NNN
-123 DNDNNNDS
+123 DV
-131 IFQFASEDE
+131 FEFASEDK
-140 INENVTDGGKIFKE
+140 INENVTDGGNVFSE
-154 DSTPIIKVNNNT
+154 QTQIIQVKDKKYSYNNNNNT
-166 YSYSNTNNTLD
+166 LNT
-177 TYHSYSV
+177 YYSV
-184 KENVIVTV
+184 KENVTVTV
-192 GDNTYTGIVI
+192 GNNSYTGIVI
-202 KSGTTIRVLLTQQK
+202 KSRDTIRVLLTQQR
-216 TIMSYTSIKSKL
+216 TIMSYTSIKNNLITGK
-228 TTKTTIPTL
+228 TIPTL

-242 LSGNS
+242 LSGN
-247 NISNNFCDGK
+247 NTISNNFCNGK
-257 YTTQADCSSGFKSGY
+257 YTAQADCSSGFKSGY

-294 DITSGTAYCP
+294 DITSGTTYCP

-318 SSGIYFMPVIEAGPS
+318 SSGIYFMPVIEAEPS

>member
-10 VELLAVIVILGVLL
+10 VELLAVIIILGVLL

-62 PTNDKVIYKLSD
+62 ATSDMVIYKLSD
-74 LDSSVDTNRF
+74 LDSDVDKNRF

-115 NDNNNNNN
+115 NN
-123 DNDNNNDS
+123 D
-131 IFQFASEDE
+131 IFEFASEDK
-140 INENVTDGGKIFKE
+140 INEKVTDGGKIFEEK
-154 DSTPIIKVNNNT
+154 STPIIKVNNNT
-166 YSYSNTNNTLD
+166 YSYSNNSNTLN
-177 TYHSYSV
+177 TYYSV
-184 KENVIVTV
+184 KENVTVTV

-202 KSGTTIRVLLTQQK
+202 KSRGTIRVFLTQQK
-216 TIMSYTSIKSKL
+216 TIMSYTSIKKNKSIVG
-228 TTKTTIPTL
+228 TTIPTL

-242 LSGNS
+242 LSGN
-247 NISNNFCDGK
+247 NTISNNFCDGK
-257 YTTQADCSSGFKSGY
+257 YTAQADCSSGFKSGY

-294 DITSGTAYCP
+294 DITSGTTYCP

-318 SSGIYFMPVIEAGPS
+318 SSGIYFMPVIEAEPS